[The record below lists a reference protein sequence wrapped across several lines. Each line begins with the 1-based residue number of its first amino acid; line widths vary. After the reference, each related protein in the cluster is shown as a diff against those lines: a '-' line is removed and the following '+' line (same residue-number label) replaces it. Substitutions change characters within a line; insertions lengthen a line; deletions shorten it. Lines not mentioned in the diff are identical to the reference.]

1 MHTLSCIFC
10 CSHAHVHLVLRIR
23 TSSASPDADAAHY
36 LGTEILEAFFAMFPM
51 PASVRKFAA
60 YANAFDHFCGRR
72 IFTCAAST
80 LKTTVFRLHSANIG
94 MDRFQPVLRACAVN
108 ALSFLARRALSHAR
122 VDPSSN
128 PHSHSSAAAPPPW
141 FYAIHSDALSA
152 ELDAHPTAD
161 STLPILPTRVR
172 FAAQLAHFET
182 APVSDSAIMSAS
194 STAIRPLPCAQG
206 TVLI

>member
-1 MHTLSCIFC
+1 MPTP
-10 CSHAHVHLVLRIR
+10 R
-23 TSSASPDADAAHY
+23 TTWALKSWTRFSPCFQCPRQCASLQRTQTP
-36 LGTEILEAFFAMFPM
+36 LIT
-51 PASVRKFAA
+51 
-60 YANAFDHFCGRR
+60 FCGRR
-72 IFTCAAST
+72 IFSCAAST

-108 ALSFLARRALSHAR
+108 ALSFLARRALAHAR

-182 APVSDSAIMSAS
+182 APVSDPANVSTS

-206 TVLI
+206 TVLV